1 MTVPKFLDGVLIPLM
16 RCGSL
21 IWKVLCVTWYY
32 QPQKAYLSGARKL
45 TVRST
50 QPTESSKTQK
60 SQWPIISTWELMQ
73 RSDFKLNV
81 SVQSTDAAITC
92 RISASSCIHTFL
104 GEALLTLD
112 SRLSASHQQ
121 KNSATALKKKRCFLR
136 FSSLIQ
142 HPSTSL
148 DLTYAQVWPIFWQ
161 RNLGQKVRKRLWTQ
175 KKP

>member
-1 MTVPKFLDGVLIPLM
+1 MTAPKSLDGALTPLM

-21 IWKVLCVTWYY
+21 IWKVWCVTWYY
-32 QPQKAYLSGARKL
+32 QAQKAYLSGARKL
-45 TVRST
+45 TARST

-73 RSDFKLNV
+73 RSGFKLNV
-81 SVQSTDAAITC
+81 SVQSTDAAIIC

-104 GEALLTLD
+104 GEALSTWD
-112 SRLSASHQQ
+112 SRLSASHQL
-121 KNSATALKKKRCFLR
+121 KNFAMALKKKRCFLR
-136 FSSLIQ
+136 CSSSIQ

-161 RNLGQKVRKRLWTQ
+161 RNLGPKVRKKLWTQ
-175 KKP
+175 RKP